1 MAIKGRI
8 GLVGGGN
15 MGSALV
21 KGLLAAGLAGADQ
34 VVVAEQDQARRAAL
48 AAETGVAVVASAG
61 ELVNLAVLILAVKP
75 PDIPACARQAAGA
88 VEPGSLVITL
98 AAGVPLAKVAG
109 AFDPDQPLVRA
120 MPNTPAL
127 IGQGVTALA
136 PGAGVGQADLALA
149 TDIFGAVGQV
159 VVVTEKA
166 LDAVTGLS
174 GSGPAYVFLFIEA
187 LADAGVAQGLDRA
200 TALTLAQQTVA
211 GAARLAIESG
221 EHPAT
226 LKDRVTSPGGTTI
239 SGLHVLE
246 RGGLRGLVMDAVAA
260 ATDRSRE
267 LGKS

>member
-75 PDIPACARQAAGA
+75 PTSRPAPARRPARWSPAPWSSPWPPGCPWPRWPGPLTPTSPWCGPCPTPRRSSAGGDR
-88 VEPGSLVITL
+88 PG
-98 AAGVPLAKVAG
+98 
-109 AFDPDQPLVRA
+109 
-120 MPNTPAL
+120 
-127 IGQGVTALA
+127 